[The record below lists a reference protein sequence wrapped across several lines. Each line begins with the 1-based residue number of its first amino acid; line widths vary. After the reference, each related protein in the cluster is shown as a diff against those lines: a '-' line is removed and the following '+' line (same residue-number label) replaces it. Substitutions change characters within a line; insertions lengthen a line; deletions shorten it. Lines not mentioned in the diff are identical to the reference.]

1 LLCLNWKSIHD
12 RYVFVQKNLIQFKT
26 TTLRKYLLKRY
37 NSFRFAIKGLHAA
50 ILSEPH
56 MRIHALAALL
66 AIVAGFA
73 LSITTIEWCLIFGCI
88 GLVFMAEVFNT
99 AIETL
104 TNLVSPEFNPLAGKA
119 KDLAAGAVLI
129 AAITAAIIGTIIF
142 LPYLVAFLPLHFQL

>member
-1 LLCLNWKSIHD
+1 
-12 RYVFVQKNLIQFKT
+12 
-26 TTLRKYLLKRY
+26 
-37 NSFRFAIKGLHAA
+37 
-50 ILSEPH
+50 

-73 LSITTIEWCLIFGCI
+73 LSITAIEWCLIIGCI

-104 TNLVSPEFNPLAGKA
+104 TNLVSPEFNPLAGKT

-129 AAITAAIIGTIIF
+129 AAITAAVIGIIIF
-142 LPYLVAFLPLHFQL
+142 LPYLVAAIALYFQL

>member
-1 LLCLNWKSIHD
+1 
-12 RYVFVQKNLIQFKT
+12 
-26 TTLRKYLLKRY
+26 
-37 NSFRFAIKGLHAA
+37 
-50 ILSEPH
+50 

-73 LSITTIEWCLIFGCI
+73 LSITAIEWCLIIGCI

-104 TNLVSPEFNPLAGKA
+104 TNLVSPEFNPLAGKT

-129 AAITAAIIGTIIF
+129 AAITAAVIGIIIF
-142 LPYLVAFLPLHFQL
+142 LPYLVAAIALHFQL